1 VVCNFGAGAMY
12 NGLAAERVTFSARIQ
27 LLVSKLGRSSK
38 PSPRFIVVVRMPD
51 ASVLNPPF
59 NHT

>member
-1 VVCNFGAGAMY
+1 MY